1 MNQTKK
7 ILRLVPFLKHFSN
20 DEMDHFFKYGRLVTI
35 RAGQLVDVK
44 KTNSL
49 NVVLEG
55 IFEIETI
62 GNRDVV
68 YLSPGSFFGSIP
80 FSEIRR
86 KGNIKALTDSRLFI
100 INVEELYRF
109 FIIYSK
115 GLRGYIKILN
125 RIGFDVSDAGKQY
138 FNSRFK
144 FLTVFSGISGSGK
157 SFLSSTLGLSLS
169 RYDKTVVLDLS
180 YSGKSVFDF
189 LGNRLTAPLSEKA
202 ESESRALSLIQDRLV
217 KTDAGPHILNVS
229 FSSRVKTDPEI
240 IGYLVFIL
248 AREYK
253 YIIADLSND
262 DPALRDEVFA
272 RSDFI
277 FNIVDVKKEKGDISS
292 VFDRTLQDGQRIFS
306 VKNSHLSGEG
316 GAFYGGLILDRC
328 NEYIESGEPETLIKY
343 SESESVDRFSRIVE
357 KNSKALVLQSLDKD
371 SVFLPGF
378 FSEMNKQE
386 KHIDYLYSSSYSYFI
401 ISLYLLLG
409 KENLRDGC
417 RRFFSSEQTN
427 RNCQITF
434 PERHVFKTG
443 NLIKYCEELAG
454 ARRIEMFQ
462 SLPLCRLMG
471 MSGGSR
477 IFSTGLMSALMGAS
491 FVSGPLFEPVPI
503 NGEEYTSGFPGDPV
517 SGVHI
522 FRTEAD
528 DITFLSVRNR
538 LNLEPGP
545 KINELYSNWLRYS
558 SSADTGFQ
566 GQDIFTG
573 KNLILEVSSDEFRFD
588 KIFEETQILSESLIN
603 KI

>member
-20 DEMDHFFKYGRLVTI
+20 EEMDHFFNSGRLVTI
-35 RAGQLVDVK
+35 RPGQLVDVK

-86 KGNIKALTDSRLFI
+86 KGSIKALTDSRLFI
-100 INVEELYRF
+100 INEEELYRF

-125 RIGFDVSDAGKQY
+125 RIGFAVSEAGKQY
-138 FNSRFK
+138 FNSKFK
-144 FLTVFSGISGSGK
+144 LLTVFSGNSGSGK
-157 SFLSSTLGLSLS
+157 SFLASSLGLSLAK
-169 RYDKTVVLDLS
+169 YDKTVVLDLS
-180 YSGKSVFDF
+180 YSGKSVFEF
-189 LGNRLTAPLSEKA
+189 LGNRLTAPLSERA
-202 ESESRALSLIQDRLV
+202 ESESRALSLIEERLV
-217 KTDAGPHILNVS
+217 KPDSGPHLLNVS
-229 FSSRVKTDPEI
+229 FSSRVKTDPDI

-262 DPALRDEVFA
+262 DPELRDEVFA
-272 RSDFI
+272 RSDYI
-277 FNIVDVKKEKGDISS
+277 FNIVDGKKEKGDISRI
-292 VFDRTLQDGQRIFS
+292 FDRTLQDGQRIFS
-306 VKNSHLSGEG
+306 VKNSFISGDG
-316 GAFYGGLILDRC
+316 GAFYGGLILDKC
-328 NEYIESGEPETLIKY
+328 NEYINSGEPEVLRKY
-343 SESESVDRFSRIVE
+343 AGSESLDRFSRIVE
-357 KNSKALVLQSLDKD
+357 KNSKALVVQSLDKD
-371 SVFLPGF
+371 AVFLAGL
-378 FSEMNKQE
+378 FSEMNKHERQV
-386 KHIDYLYSSSYSYFI
+386 DYFYSSSYSYFI
-401 ISLYLLLG
+401 ISLYLILG
-409 KENLRDGC
+409 KENLKDGF
-417 RRFFSSEQTN
+417 RKFFSSEQIN
-427 RNCQITF
+427 RNCNITF

-454 ARRIEMFQ
+454 GRRIEMFQ
-462 SLPLCRLMG
+462 SLPLCRLMDI
-471 MSGGSR
+471 SGRSR
-477 IFSTGLMSALMGAS
+477 LFSTGIMSRLMAAS
-491 FVSGPLFEPVPI
+491 FVSTPLFEPVTI
-503 NGEEYTSGFPGDPV
+503 DGIEYHSGFPGNQV

-528 DITFLSVRNR
+528 DITFLSVKNR
-538 LNLEPGP
+538 ETLQPGTG
-545 KINELYSNWLRYS
+545 IIELYSNWLKS
-558 SSADTGFQ
+558 SVISDAGFP

-573 KNLILEVSSDEFRFD
+573 KNLILEVSSEEFRFD
-588 KIFEETQILSESLIN
+588 KIFEETQILSESLVS